1 MKLGFTTLAMFTQP
15 NSDIIE
21 TAKKYE
27 FEMIEILGEGP
38 FFKNDNLEF
47 ANTDLEICIH
57 APTVDLNI
65 ASLNTGIRKES
76 IKQMKDALN
85 YGSKI
90 NATALTLHP
99 GQIGRNEERI
109 RKYALEL
116 AIESIGELVDYSN
129 IIVSVENMPE
139 RFSFLGNKVEELERI
154 QNETGCGLTVDVGHG
169 NTCGNCED
177 FLDLKNI
184 SYCHLNDNNGIK
196 DQHITL
202 GEGTL
207 DLNLLKK
214 VDKGIIELNNF
225 DNVLK
230 SKEVIKN
237 LLK

>member
-27 FEMIEILGEGP
+27 FEMIEILGEGH

-116 AIESIGELVDYSN
+116 AIESIGELVDYSD
-129 IIVSVENMPE
+129 IIVSVENMPK

>member
-116 AIESIGELVDYSN
+116 GIGELVDYSD